1 MDQRI
6 KIDQLGDASIPR
18 RIKLGS
24 LYFINITLLQQEIRM
39 FILNLSVFLERQ
51 KMRLRKKGVLLFLRR
66 KMRRALVHRLRGPV
80 HRLLVHDRPALQVEV
95 LVLHRQAEALARRQA
110 ADRPVHQVVDRVLAQ
125 VVEVLH
131 HQAGVLHPL
140 LVDQVHRLQV
150 DHRVQ
155 AQAHEALVLH
165 QVEAPRQA
173 HRLREAHHLQVVDHR
188 ALVHLVGPV
197 HHLPALRLIQALQAV
212 DHQVPVHEV
221 RVHHLVEA
229 QAVRLLAGVQV
240 HQVVGPVL
248 AHRVGPAHRLLFQVR
263 VLVHLADRLV
273 QALHHLVQVQA
284 LRKVHRQAVGQFRP
298 ALHRPAFQVRLQ
310 ARQVHD
316 RVQALNFPAR
326 RLALHRLQAVDRQ
339 VRQVRQVQVRQALAQ
354 AVLARRQAVAGV
366 HRRVHRVAGPVH
378 QVADRLVHRL
388 LALALEALHRL
399 ALRVHHLVEAQAVR
413 LLAGVQ
419 VHQVVGP
426 VLAHRVGPA
435 HRLLFQVR
443 VLVHLADRLVQ
454 ALHHLV
460 QVQALRKVHRQA
472 VGQFRPALHR
482 PAFQVRL
489 QARQVHDRVQALNFP
504 ARRLALHRL
513 QAVDR
518 QVRQV
523 RQVQV
528 RQALA
533 QAVLARRQAVAGVH
547 RRVHRVAGPVHQV
560 ADRLVHRLLALA
572 LEALHRLALRV
583 HHQAE
588 APLQALLYG
597 QMFQK
602 DQQAGQIG
610 QRVRQIGRIDQ
621 SKMLNGKQG
630 IVHLAAHRS
639 RRVHLVAHRLQGQ
652 ALVHRVR
659 ALHEAQAQVADRAPL
674 QVRVVHRQV
683 QVHLAGVHHLQVDHR
698 AHQAARLRLKRR
710 MLCNYQILK
719 PM

>member
-1 MDQRI
+1 
-6 KIDQLGDASIPR
+6 
-18 RIKLGS
+18 
-24 LYFINITLLQQEIRM
+24 M

-399 ALRVHHLVEAQAVR
+399 ALRVHH
-413 LLAGVQ
+413 
-419 VHQVVGP
+419 
-426 VLAHRVGPA
+426 
-435 HRLLFQVR
+435 
-443 VLVHLADRLVQ
+443 
-454 ALHHLV
+454 
-460 QVQALRKVHRQA
+460 
-472 VGQFRPALHR
+472 
-482 PAFQVRL
+482 
-489 QARQVHDRVQALNFP
+489 
-504 ARRLALHRL
+504 
-513 QAVDR
+513 
-518 QVRQV
+518 
-523 RQVQV
+523 
-528 RQALA
+528 
-533 QAVLARRQAVAGVH
+533 
-547 RRVHRVAGPVHQV
+547 
-560 ADRLVHRLLALA
+560 
-572 LEALHRLALRV
+572 
-583 HHQAE
+583 QAE